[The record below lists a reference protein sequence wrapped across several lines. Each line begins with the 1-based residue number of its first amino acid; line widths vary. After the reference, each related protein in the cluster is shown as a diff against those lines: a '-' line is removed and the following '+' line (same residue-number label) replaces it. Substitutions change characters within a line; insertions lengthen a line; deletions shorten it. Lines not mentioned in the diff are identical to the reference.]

1 MQARFPRAAVVYL
14 SSPHRTSAAQLVHMD
29 RLAPLWGP
37 GPTAAVAA
45 EDSAYLAA
53 RQAFAAAVQTASL
66 KARPFPLK
74 LRLRQM
80 FLGLRVGWLRRWA
93 RGSRAGRLRCRW

>member
-37 GPTAAVAA
+37 GPAAAVAA

-74 LRLRQM
+74 LPAC
-80 FLGLRVGWLRRWA
+80 A
-93 RGSRAGRLRCRW
+93 RCSWG